1 MGDETMQ
8 IGREVQ
14 KRRRF
19 GDSKHSKGKK
29 RTMKPSNHGEFD
41 KRKKMDPR
49 MKKMLKRKARDY
61 NSDTDDSENDNVEK
75 LFEKSAGRKYE
86 VPEEQE
92 FEKSGSRKYE
102 VPEEQEFEKSG
113 GRMYEDHEELEFEKS
128 GGRKYGKND
137 DVFDEE
143 EEEEEGEDGEEGED
157 NDGGDVSDDENGKL
171 QPGIMRFTD
180 GCKVFQGAF
189 RKIIKRTASDH
200 SDDVLGPVLSGNKR
214 LVAEKLA
221 ENDAELKEKKEA
233 KKEKLLVSE
242 KGHVK
247 PDTYLDTHEK
257 LLISIATKGV
267 IKLFNAVNKAQ
278 QSQKGLNP
286 LRAKDQKA
294 IKNRRKDAFF
304 SELGKK
310 SSLPVARTS
319 KVGVSTAGP
328 AWAPLRDDFML
339 NKSKLKDWD
348 KNQDTKDDDSPG
360 SSSGE
365 E

>member
-1 MGDETMQ
+1 MMQ
-8 IGREVQ
+8 TGREVQ

-19 GDSKHSKGKK
+19 GANKQSKGKK
-29 RTMKPSNHGEFD
+29 KKMKPSNYSEFD
-41 KRKKMDPR
+41 KRKKMDPKL
-49 MKKMLKRKARDY
+49 KKLLKRKARDY
-61 NSDTDDSENDNVEK
+61 NSDTDEEGDSENENVEQVP
-75 LFEKSAGRKYE
+75 EKSGVNEYEVRGEQEFENSGGRKYE
-86 VPEEQE
+86 VHD
-92 FEKSGSRKYE
+92 
-102 VPEEQEFEKSG
+102 EQEFEKSG
-113 GRMYEDHEELEFEKS
+113 GRRFGVYDKNEEQ
-128 GGRKYGKND
+128 
-137 DVFDEE
+137 VFDEDD
-143 EEEEEGEDGEEGED
+143 EEGEDEEEGED
-157 NDGGDVSDDENGKL
+157 NDGGDVSEDESGKL

-189 RKIIKRTASDH
+189 RKIIIKKTAT
-200 SDDVLGPVLSGNKR
+200 DDVLGPVLSGNKR

-247 PDTYLDTHEK
+247 PDTYLDAHEK

-267 IKLFNAVNKAQ
+267 VKLFNAVNKAQ

-294 IKNRRKDAFF
+294 IKNRRKEAFF

-310 SSLPVARTS
+310 SSLPGAMTS
-319 KVGVSTAGP
+319 KVGTSTGGATDVGTP

-339 NKSKLKDWD
+339 TKSKLKDWD
-348 KNQDTKDDDSPG
+348 KDSDARADDDFMHSDSG

-365 E
+365 D